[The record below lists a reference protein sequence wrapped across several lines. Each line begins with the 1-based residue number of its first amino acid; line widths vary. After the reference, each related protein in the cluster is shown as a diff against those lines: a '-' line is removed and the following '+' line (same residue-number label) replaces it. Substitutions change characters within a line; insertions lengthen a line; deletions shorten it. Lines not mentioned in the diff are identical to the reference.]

1 MKLIFIS
8 ITLLFLTGCE
18 ITRDLYPDPDTNIKD
33 QLEWQK
39 NIYFKRIKEFKDKPI
54 GTNKIVFLGNSI
66 TKGGGD
72 WGKRFNAKNIVNR
85 GISGDYTDGVLNRIE
100 EIIHYQPIGVFL
112 MIGVNEFWSD
122 NHDRPYIT
130 PKHVAEN
137 ILKICRKIKEKSP
150 ETEIIIQTILPVNNQ
165 QYLEGKLA

>member
-1 MKLIFIS
+1 M
-8 ITLLFLTGCE
+8 
-18 ITRDLYPDPDTNIKD
+18 
-33 QLEWQK
+33 
-39 NIYFKRIKEFKDKPI
+39 
-54 GTNKIVFLGNSI
+54 GNSI

-72 WGKRFNAKNIVNR
+72 WGKRFNANNIVNR
-85 GISGDYTDGVLNRIE
+85 GISGDYTDGVLNRLE

-150 ETEIIIQTILPVNNQ
+150 KTEIIIQTILPVNNP
-165 QYLEGKLA
+165 QYLEVKKVDYNFLLPDSLIY